1 MTTTITMYLMLEI
14 LLFRNKDTSADLTE
28 TMKVT
33 PFGAGSEV
41 GRSCILL
48 EYQGMRVLLDCGV
61 HPGYFICLF
70 YVIQIEEK
78 V

>member
-1 MTTTITMYLMLEI
+1 MTTTIPLYLFLEI
-14 LLFRNKDTSADLTE
+14 LFFRNKETSADLTE

-61 HPGYFICLF
+61 HPGYFISTN
-70 YVIQIEEK
+70 YIT
-78 V
+78 

>member
-1 MTTTITMYLMLEI
+1 MTSSLPPYIVII
-14 LLFRNKDTSADLTE
+14 LSSFRNIQISGDLTE

-33 PFGAGSEV
+33 PFGAGAEV

-61 HPGYFICLF
+61 HPGYILF
-70 YVIQIEEK
+70 AYNIIK
-78 V
+78 